1 MSNFILEQGPRFKSG
16 QLVQRV
22 GGEKDKEPK
31 LYLLLTYRAS
41 NWFRAGFGFWTCLS
55 PEGKFGELV
64 DNPKYWVV
72 VSP

>member
-1 MSNFILEQGPRFKSG
+1 MITSNFKVG
-16 QLVQRV
+16 QLVQRF
-22 GGEKDKEPK
+22 GGAKDREPK

-41 NWFRAGFGFWTCLS
+41 SYQASFGSWTCLS

-64 DNPKYWVV
+64 DNPEYWVV